1 MATIDGQLT
10 FGLDIP
16 KTARQ
21 INEDIKKLQ
30 NRLAQI
36 KVTGALDTGDTVK
49 QINAQIAKLQAQ
61 LKKIDLPIDNS
72 PINRL
77 NTDIRTLA
85 NALKSLDLKGTG
97 LGNFKTEIDGVEVEL
112 DSLIHKLSAV
122 GNAVDL
128 GALRSQV
135 TALQAA
141 FRELA
146 QTNVSS
152 ITDQF
157 GSASMIDNIVNSIIN
172 AEQLG

>member
-1 MATIDGQLT
+1 MATIDGQVVL
-10 FGLDIP
+10 GLDIP
-16 KTARQ
+16 KT
-21 INEDIKKLQ
+21 
-30 NRLAQI
+30 
-36 KVTGALDTGDTVK
+36 TK

-61 LKKIDLPIDNS
+61 LKKIDIPIDSS

-77 NTDIRTLA
+77 NTDIKTLA

-97 LGNFKTEIDGVEVEL
+97 LGSFKTEIDGVEVSL
-112 DSLIHKLSAV
+112 DSLVRKLSAA

-128 GALRSQV
+128 SALRSQV

-141 FRELA
+141 FRDLA

-152 ITDQF
+152 FTDRL

>member
-1 MATIDGQLT
+1 M
-10 FGLDIP
+10 
-16 KTARQ
+16 
-21 INEDIKKLQ
+21 
-30 NRLAQI
+30 
-36 KVTGALDTGDTVK
+36 
-49 QINAQIAKLQAQ
+49 
-61 LKKIDLPIDNS
+61 
-72 PINRL
+72 
-77 NTDIRTLA
+77 
-85 NALKSLDLKGTG
+85 
-97 LGNFKTEIDGVEVEL
+97 EVEL

>member
-1 MATIDGQLT
+1 M
-10 FGLDIP
+10 
-16 KTARQ
+16 
-21 INEDIKKLQ
+21 
-30 NRLAQI
+30 
-36 KVTGALDTGDTVK
+36 
-49 QINAQIAKLQAQ
+49 
-61 LKKIDLPIDNS
+61 
-72 PINRL
+72 
-77 NTDIRTLA
+77 
-85 NALKSLDLKGTG
+85 KGTG
-97 LGNFKTEIDGVEVEL
+97 LGNFKTEIDGVEVGL

>member
-1 MATIDGQLT
+1 MATIDGQVVL
-10 FGLDIP
+10 GLDIP
-16 KTARQ
+16 KT
-21 INEDIKKLQ
+21 
-30 NRLAQI
+30 
-36 KVTGALDTGDTVK
+36 TK
-49 QINAQIAKLQAQ
+49 QINTQIARLQAQ

-112 DSLIHKLSAV
+112 DSLIHKLSAA

-135 TALQAA
+135 AALQTA

-146 QTNVSS
+146 QTNVSTFTNRLGS
-152 ITDQF
+152 I
-157 GSASMIDNIVNSIIN
+157 SMIDNIVNSIIS
-172 AEQLG
+172 AEELG

>member
-16 KTARQ
+16 KT
-21 INEDIKKLQ
+21 
-30 NRLAQI
+30 
-36 KVTGALDTGDTVK
+36 TK
-49 QINAQIAKLQAQ
+49 QINTQIARLQAQ

-77 NTDIRTLA
+77 NADIRTLA
-85 NALKSLDLKGTG
+85 NALKGLDLKGTG
-97 LGNFKTEIDGVEVEL
+97 LGNFKTEIDGVEVGL
-112 DSLIHKLSAV
+112 DSLIHKLSAA

-135 TALQAA
+135 AALQTA

-146 QTNVSS
+146 QTNVSTFTNRLGS
-152 ITDQF
+152 I
-157 GSASMIDNIVNSIIN
+157 SMIDNIVNSIIS
-172 AEQLG
+172 AEELG

>member
-97 LGNFKTEIDGVEVEL
+97 LGNFKTEIDGVEVGL
-112 DSLIHKLSAV
+112 DSLIHKLSAA